1 MEEQGELARP
11 LTWALKD
18 TRALDVE
25 VDVRKRHGVQ
35 TSGQMVRAPCAKGI
49 LLVAGTLP
57 LPCSCVTHGGSSQHQ

>member
-57 LPCSCVTHGGSSQHQ
+57 LPYSCVTHGGSSQHQ